1 MQAARHANADRVLEV
16 ARHAYIGRRQ
26 PARSGGS
33 VAHDQTDSLWVLQ
46 LLDHLTA
53 SSNAPQAARI
63 LHALVKRQPV
73 GSALQT
79 PLWTAPLSPPWRS
92 EPCESNV
99 SELWESFGF
108 DVSLG
113 RWLLEELER
122 LPGWHAAALEL
133 SHAVWRRRVGGASPA
148 VARLE
153 ADLDHAEY
161 CMRLGAPERVAPLLA
176 DTRQLLPPMSLGDL
190 SLPSFVPPS
199 PYRDVRKRLERAL
212 IQLREGNPKAQTAAR
227 LRLAWL
233 DPLNPD
239 VLAEA
244 TLCPSPIGD
253 RAKLAAH
260 LLQGPFL
267 RGGLG
272 SNPPSS
278 ASQAARTLDESRIE
292 DQLRHPLSHHKPG
305 LLDRFK
311 SAVAHLRTPD
321 FATLKLYCERVVQ
334 ADSPLLGV
342 VDEAATMLG
351 LGHVDVYISRG
362 HDDVG
367 VRAFRDRN
375 IVLLLG
381 GQHLESDSRHYLNPA
396 ELRFCVASEL
406 GHIRFGHRRV
416 SPQDVVRG
424 AIQKGKQGVDVALSV
439 LPVLGGLRLTNRL
452 GMVTAK
458 LSLPQIDKAMR
469 TARTLSK
476 AVDSAMPPKQAHMDM
491 SQANEELL
499 EAHRLAQLSADR
511 AGLVCCGDLPSAA
524 LSLLKGR
531 TDYVRVAAGVAEL
544 GLLRAIE
551 QQESSNASA
560 FADLRLR
567 VGSLISFF
575 ISDEYEQLR
584 RLAYPAVASR
594 LELNT
599 VRNGNHADG

>member
-1 MQAARHANADRVLEV
+1 
-16 ARHAYIGRRQ
+16 
-26 PARSGGS
+26 
-33 VAHDQTDSLWVLQ
+33 
-46 LLDHLTA
+46 
-53 SSNAPQAARI
+53 
-63 LHALVKRQPV
+63 
-73 GSALQT
+73 
-79 PLWTAPLSPPWRS
+79 
-92 EPCESNV
+92 
-99 SELWESFGF
+99 
-108 DVSLG
+108 
-113 RWLLEELER
+113 
-122 LPGWHAAALEL
+122 
-133 SHAVWRRRVGGASPA
+133 
-148 VARLE
+148 
-153 ADLDHAEY
+153 
-161 CMRLGAPERVAPLLA
+161 
-176 DTRQLLPPMSLGDL
+176 
-190 SLPSFVPPS
+190 
-199 PYRDVRKRLERAL
+199 
-212 IQLREGNPKAQTAAR
+212 
-227 LRLAWL
+227 
-233 DPLNPD
+233 
-239 VLAEA
+239 
-244 TLCPSPIGD
+244 
-253 RAKLAAH
+253 
-260 LLQGPFL
+260 
-267 RGGLG
+267 
-272 SNPPSS
+272 
-278 ASQAARTLDESRIE
+278 
-292 DQLRHPLSHHKPG
+292 
-305 LLDRFK
+305 
-311 SAVAHLRTPD
+311 
-321 FATLKLYCERVVQ
+321 
-334 ADSPLLGV
+334 
-342 VDEAATMLG
+342 
-351 LGHVDVYISRG
+351 
-362 HDDVG
+362 
-367 VRAFRDRN
+367 
-375 IVLLLG
+375 
-381 GQHLESDSRHYLNPA
+381 QHLESDSRHYLNPA